1 MLGSLLSAELFA
13 FLLVF
18 TRLSATIMVMPGI
31 GDGFVSPRIRL
42 MLALTIA
49 VLVTPGLADALPALP
64 QSPVALFALLGGEIL
79 IGLVIG
85 LIARLLLTAVDV
97 AGQIISFNLSLANA
111 FVFNPTM
118 AAQGSLPGAFM
129 TVLALVLIFAADLHH
144 LMLRAAVD
152 SYGVFPPG
160 TLPPMG
166 DLAETVTTIVSRS
179 FAIGLQ
185 MAAPFVAVGLIF
197 YLGLGVLSRLMP
209 QMQVFFVAIPA
220 QIMVGFVILALTL
233 SAAMLFWLD
242 HFQSNLIGI
251 LAPV

>member
-1 MLGSLLSAELFA
+1 M
-13 FLLVF
+13 
-18 TRLSATIMVMPGI
+18 
-31 GDGFVSPRIRL
+31 
-42 MLALTIA
+42 
-49 VLVTPGLADALPALP
+49 
-64 QSPVALFALLGGEIL
+64 
-79 IGLVIG
+79 IG

-166 DLAETVTTIVSRS
+166 DLAETVTTIVSRR
-179 FAIGLQ
+179 LRDR
-185 MAAPFVAVGLIF
+185 APDGRRPSSPS
-197 YLGLGVLSRLMP
+197 G
-209 QMQVFFVAIPA
+209 
-220 QIMVGFVILALTL
+220 
-233 SAAMLFWLD
+233 
-242 HFQSNLIGI
+242 
-251 LAPV
+251 

>member
-13 FLLVF
+13 FLMVF
-18 TRLSATIMVMPGI
+18 TRLSATIMVIPGI

-42 MLALTIA
+42 MLALTMT
-49 VLVTPGLADALPALP
+49 VLVTPGLADGLPPLP
-64 QSPVALFALLGGEIL
+64 QSPVAMLALLGGEIL

-118 AAQGSLPGAFM
+118 AAQGSLPGAFL

-160 TLPPMG
+160 TVPPLG
-166 DLAETVTTIVSRS
+166 DLAETVTTVVARS

-220 QIMVGFVILALTL
+220 QIMLGFVILALTL

>member
-42 MLALTIA
+42 MLALTMTA
-49 VLVTPGLADALPALP
+49 LVTPGLADGLPALP
-64 QSPVALFALLGGEIL
+64 QSPVALFALLIGEIL

-118 AAQGSLPGAFM
+118 AAQGSLPGAFL

-160 TLPPMG
+160 TLPPLG

-233 SAAMLFWLD
+233 SGAMLFWLD

-251 LAPV
+251 LAPI

>member
-49 VLVTPGLADALPALP
+49 VLVTPGLADVLPALP

-160 TLPPMG
+160 ALPPMG
-166 DLAETVTTIVSRS
+166 DLAETVTMIVSRS

>member
-1 MLGSLLSAELFA
+1 MLGTLLSTELFA

-18 TRLSATIMVMPGI
+18 TRLSSAVMVMPGI

-49 VLVTPGLADALPALP
+49 ALVTPTLATDLPALP
-64 QSPVALFALLGGEIL
+64 DSPVALFVLLGGEIV
-79 IGLVIG
+79 IGLAIG
-85 LIARLLLTAVDV
+85 LIARLLMTAVDV
-97 AGQIISFNLSLANA
+97 AGQILAFNLSLANA
-111 FVFNPTM
+111 FVFNPAM
-118 AAQGSLPGAFM
+118 AAQGSLPGAFL
-129 TVLALVLIFAADLHH
+129 TILALVLIFATDLHH

-166 DLAETVTTIVSRS
+166 DMADMVSTIVARS

-185 MAAPFVAVGLIF
+185 MAAPFVAVGLVF

-220 QIMVGFVILALTL
+220 QIMVGFVIMALTL

-242 HFQSNLIGI
+242 HFQSSLVGI
-251 LAPV
+251 LAP